1 MNNIQNQFQVPD
13 LTSPVQKRKIGTL
26 ITVVVGILVLGVLGV
41 GASLYTHAW
50 DPVWNPFR
58 PDPEDIVEQMIQ
70 NMAEVKTMHSE
81 ATFDIIAEIATFG
94 VFTVSIKIRS
104 DSDVTD
110 PDNPRVAASFD
121 ITITLDSEEALAFGG
136 EVRTTGQT
144 SYFQLNSVLVPE
156 ESQEALQSTFAL
168 IGIDLNTI
176 GEQWIRFD
184 KETLGSF
191 GIDTSEL
198 EISQEKQKEFAE
210 RIKKLFQEKKLYIV
224 KEELPDQKIGE
235 MKAYHY
241 VLALDQQELKN
252 AIVEL
257 FSVMAESSGESF
269 GGELGISF
277 LIGGLS
283 ESLNVFLDKVGGITG
298 EVLIGKKDKLLYNMK
313 VEKEIDLSQLDNTT
327 QGTVTIAVNLEYSQF
342 NQPVTI
348 EAPASFVKFEE
359 LFGPLLQGLLP
370 PNFGA
375 Y

>member
-1 MNNIQNQFQVPD
+1 MNNTQNQFHVPD
-13 LTSPVQKRKIGTL
+13 LTSSVQKRKTGTV
-26 ITVVVGILVLGVLGV
+26 ITIVVGVLILGVLGV
-41 GASLYTHAW
+41 GASLYTQVW
-50 DPVWNPFR
+50 DPLWSPFR

-70 NMAEVKTMHSE
+70 NMAEVKTMHFE
-81 ATFDIIAEIATFG
+81 ATIGIVAEIATSG
-94 VFTVSIKIRS
+94 VFKVSMNIRS

-110 PDNPRVAASFD
+110 PENLQGSVFFDVA
-121 ITITLDSEEALAFGG
+121 ITSDFGEAFAFEG
-136 EVRTTGQT
+136 EVRSMGKTA
-144 SYFQLNSVLVPE
+144 YFRFNPFLVPE
-156 ESQEALQSTFAL
+156 ELQLTLDL
-168 IGIDLNTI
+168 IGVDLNTI
-176 GEQWIRFD
+176 GEQWIKFD

-224 KEELPDQKIGE
+224 KEELPDQKIGGI
-235 MKAYHY
+235 KAYHY

-313 VEKEIDLSQLDNTT
+313 VEKEIDLSQLDSAT
-327 QGTVTIAVNLEYSQF
+327 QGTITIAVNLEYSQF

-348 EAPASFVKFEE
+348 EAPKSFMKFEE
-359 LFGPLLQGLLP
+359 LFGPLLQGLLSP
-370 PNFGA
+370 DFGA